1 MRPVG
6 KINISTTIPE
16 KLFRLSEI
24 AYNFWWTW
32 NCEAVEMFKS
42 IDLQLWDKLGANP
55 VAFLHRISSK
65 SLLQKLDDIDFMDKY
80 QSVVKK
86 FDAYMNSTDTWF
98 NTAYPKHKGHMV
110 AYFSAEFGL
119 NESLPIYSGGLGVL
133 SGDHCKSASDLGIP
147 FTAIGLFYRQG
158 YFNQLINSEGIQET
172 AYSLLN
178 INDLAIKPV
187 VNANC
192 EKLLVSIN
200 LPGRTMFASIW
211 VAEVGRVHLYLLDS
225 DVPQNSEP
233 DRQITA
239 RLYGGNGDTRIQQEI
254 LLGIGGV
261 RALEA
266 LGIKASVYHM
276 NEGHSAFLGLELLR
290 VLIQD
295 QHLSFKEACEAVSSS
310 SVFTT
315 HTPVPAGIDVFS
327 HDTIDTYFNAFRG
340 ALGISRD
347 ELMSLGFDTGN
358 PYGFN
363 MASLAMSLAARRNG
377 VSKLHGAV
385 TRCMFNKLWPGVP
398 KDEVPVTHVT
408 NGVHTLTWLST
419 PQRKLFDKYLAKDWQ
434 DRISEHEIWDGIDSI
449 PDEELW
455 HEHMNMKAD
464 LAQHINS
471 RISLANMG
479 CVSSGIK
486 LCKAIRSDVLT
497 IGFSRRFATYKR
509 AALIFRDINRI
520 KRILN
525 IQEMPVQI
533 IFAGK
538 AHPADKPA
546 QDVIKYINDI
556 ARQEGFDG
564 KVILLENY
572 NIALARKLVQSVDVW
587 LNNPRMPLEASGTS
601 GQKACINSVLNL
613 SILDGWWREGYNGKN
628 GWAIGTDAVYDSEF
642 YQDNADSESLYE
654 ILERSLI
661 PLYYERNENGV
672 PEKWVK
678 MMKESIKSLAA
689 TFSTQRMVQ
698 EYTSRL
704 YIPTMA
710 RVAGIMANGYQM
722 ARQLTQWKQ
731 KVRENWQN
739 VSITFGCSDN
749 ILQDVSAISGENV
762 ALEAVVF
769 LGNLQPED
777 VSVELYYGTIDNY
790 GNVESGEFVPMQ
802 IVDQINPGTYRYRV
816 NLTLTSGGELGYN
829 LRVIPDNCDLSD
841 KFELR
846 LVKWMDTMY

>member
-1 MRPVG
+1 MRPLG
-6 KINISTTIPE
+6 KITVSTTIPE
-16 KLFRLSEI
+16 ELSRLTDI

-32 NCEAVEMFKS
+32 NCESIEMFKS
-42 IDLQLWDKLGANP
+42 IDPQLWDKLGANP
-55 VAFLHRISSK
+55 VAFLHNTDNKTLLSK
-65 SLLQKLDDIDFMDKY
+65 LSDAEFMDRY
-80 QSVVKK
+80 QAVTNE
-86 FDAYMNSTDTWF
+86 FDQYMSSTDTWF
-98 NTAYPKHKGHMV
+98 NHTYPGHKNHMV

-158 YFNQLINSEGIQET
+158 YFRQLINSEGIQET
-172 AYSLLN
+172 AYNLLDM
-178 INDLAIKPV
+178 NDLAIKPV
-187 VNANC
+187 MNANG
-192 EKLLVSIN
+192 EKLLININ
-200 LPGRTMFASIW
+200 LPGRTVYASIW
-211 VAEVGRVHLYLLDS
+211 AAEAGRVRLYLLDS

-266 LGIKASVYHM
+266 LGIKATVYHM

-290 VLIQD
+290 VLMQK
-295 QHLSFKEACEAVSSS
+295 QHLNFREACEAVSSS

-327 HDTIDTYFNAFRG
+327 HDTIDTYFTSYRE

-347 ELMSLGFDTGN
+347 ELLSLGYNISN

-385 TRCMFNKLWPGVP
+385 TRSMFNNLWPGVP

-408 NGVHTLTWLST
+408 NGVHTLTWLSA
-419 PQRKLFDKYLAKDWQ
+419 PHKRLFDKYLPKGWQ
-434 DRISEHEIWDGIDSI
+434 ERISEHEIWDGIESI

-455 HEHMNMKAD
+455 HKHMSMKAD
-464 LAQHINS
+464 LARYIND
-471 RISLANMG
+471 RISYANM
-479 CVSSGIK
+479 SSIPSGMK
-486 LCKAIRSDVLT
+486 MCKPIRPDVLT

-509 AALIFRDINRI
+509 AALIFRDIGRI
-520 KRILN
+520 RKILN
-525 IQEMPVQI
+525 IQDMPVQI

-556 ARQEGFDG
+556 AKQDGFEG
-564 KVILLENY
+564 KVVLLENY
-572 NIALARKLVQSVDVW
+572 NMALARKLVQSVDVW

-601 GQKACINSVLNL
+601 GQKACINGVLNL
-613 SILDGWWREGYNGKN
+613 SVLDGWWREGYNGKN
-628 GWAIGTDAVYDSEF
+628 GWAIGSEAVYENEF
-642 YQDNADSESLYE
+642 FQDNADSESLYN

-661 PLYYERNENGV
+661 PLFYDRNESGIPV
-672 PEKWVK
+672 KWVK
-678 MMKESIKSLAA
+678 MMKESIKSLASF
-689 TFSTQRMVQ
+689 FSTQRMVQ

-704 YIPTMA
+704 YVPSMD
-710 RVAGIMANGYQM
+710 RVSSIRANDCEA
-722 ARQLTQWKQ
+722 ARQLAFWKQ
-731 KVRENWQN
+731 KVRDSWPQVNITSIGINADKQN
-739 VSITFGCSDN
+739 IQVGSGGEIT
-749 ILQDVSAISGENV
+749 A
-762 ALEAVVF
+762 EAAVT
-769 LGNLQPED
+769 LGSLQPED
-777 VSVELYYGTIDNY
+777 ISTEIYYGNIDSS
-790 GNVESGEFVPMQ
+790 GNVEYGEYIPLQ
-802 IVDQINPGTYRYRV
+802 ILDQIYPGTYRYRASF
-816 NLTLTSGGELGYN
+816 TLTSGGEFGYN
-829 LRVIPDNCDLSD
+829 FRVLPANRNLSD

-846 LVKWMDTMY
+846 LIKWAQA